1 MKDRIAVKV
10 IEGCVIFLIIFT
22 PLVLGTVEDWS
33 MSIMRMVAAFALAAW
48 LFSILSPRA
57 NQPINTQKS
66 IFSQPLVIPILIYL
80 CVAIVSAIISAY
92 NWISL
97 SLLANLI
104 AYIAVYFLII
114 NNVNSETQ
122 VTRLI
127 DVILLFSL
135 FLGLYGILQYY
146 GLISLTPRCTTIR
159 ATSTYYAPNYW
170 AGYLIMVTPIA
181 IAFFLFLPWSWRS
194 VLMIVLSALL
204 VINLAFSYSW
214 GIVGFGIGM
223 IFLAFIKIHVSR
235 RKKLTA
241 AVATLVLIFFA
252 ILGAVSMLSRTPRLP
267 EETLIERYL
276 HMRKWAPHN
285 LSVRLFMY
293 GKTIPYVLDHPYL
306 ETGPGTFIYAFPQYR
321 PPERTNLW
329 NYAHNDYLQISSEM
343 GLTGLA
349 AFLFFVISGWIK
361 GFKAL
366 KQASGFKQAVII
378 GILAGILSI
387 LVHGFF
393 DGNLTVIPANILYF
407 YTLLGLLMVLVGSV
421 ESKVKSSSGKMP

>member
-1 MKDRIAVKV
+1 
-10 IEGCVIFLIIFT
+10 
-22 PLVLGTVEDWS
+22 
-33 MSIMRMVAAFALAAW
+33 MSIMRLVTAFALGAW
-48 LFSILSPRA
+48 LFSLLTPQT
-57 NQPINTQKS
+57 NQTIEKQKS
-66 IFSQPLVIPILIYL
+66 VLSQPLLIPILVYL
-80 CVAIVSAIISAY
+80 GVAVSSTMISDYKWA
-92 NWISL
+92 SL
-97 SLLANLI
+97 SSLANLVTFV
-104 AYIAVYFLII
+104 AVYFMIV
-114 NNVNSETQ
+114 NNLNSEIRIR
-122 VTRLI
+122 RLTT
-127 DVILLFSL
+127 VILFLSL
-135 FLGLYGILQYY
+135 FLGVY
-146 GLISLTPRCTTIR
+146 GLLDYFNLLVLTPRVSGGIR

-181 IAFFLFLPWSWRS
+181 IALFLFLPWSWRS
-194 VLMIVLSALL
+194 VLMILLSALL

-223 IFLAFIKIHVSR
+223 VFLAFMKIRLSK
-235 RKKLTA
+235 KKLTI
-241 AVATLVLIFFA
+241 AVTALVLILFA
-252 ILGAVSMLSRTPRLP
+252 ILGAVSMLSRTPNLP

-306 ETGPGTFIYAFPQYR
+306 GTGPGTFIYAFPKYR

-343 GLTGLA
+343 GLAGLA